1 MIDVRKLWRQAQRR
15 CLVRC
20 RPATAIY
27 LAAAILAI
35 AGAPSF
41 AQTPCSSAALG
52 EQQIRQA
59 YQQKDWAAVLR
70 LAEQDRDR
78 SADADYDYGMALAHL
93 GRWPAARTALL
104 EGRRACPRQKRF
116 PIELAGVAFEQ
127 KHYPEAAAWLRR
139 GLKLDPH
146 DEYAN
151 NFAGTVYYLMGNLP
165 AALQSWNRIGK
176 PAIGSLNFDPQLRIR
191 RLLLDRAFTFAPAS
205 LLRESQFETTESR
218 VDGLGIFSAHNI
230 VLNARPDGSFDAQFH
245 AIERDGFGAPLAA
258 VVSTLSGLPYQTIYP
273 SYDNIGRSAMNIE
286 SLLRWDS
293 QKRRVWASLSAPLR
307 DLPQHR
313 WDFSADLRD
322 ENWAIR
328 RSFVGAAPV
337 LASLN
342 LERQAGAASVHS
354 FTSGRFNWSSGA
366 EFSHRSYRDVVDGSA
381 LTSNLVIPGASLAF
395 LASAGGKPLDIP
407 AHRFVLTTSADSA
420 TGRLWSSPPHLF
432 EKMQGSALA
441 QWFPQAQVN
450 TWEVTQRLRAGA
462 LLGTPPFDELFM
474 LGVERD
480 NDLWL
485 RGHIGTRD
493 GRKGSSPLG
502 TRYLLANS
510 DLYRR
515 VYNNGLIG
523 IAAGPL
529 FDVGRMAAPTAGL
542 SPNQWLFDTGIEAR
556 VTVLGTN
563 VILAWG
569 RDLRT
574 GNNAF
579 YGTAQ

>member
-1 MIDVRKLWRQAQRR
+1 MIDVRKLWRPAQRR
-15 CLVRC
+15 CLNRG
-20 RPATAIY
+20 RLATAIQ
-27 LAAAILAI
+27 LAAAILAM
-35 AGAPSF
+35 AGAHAFP
-41 AQTPCSSAALG
+41 QTPCSSAAPG
-52 EQQIRQA
+52 DQHVQQA
-59 YQQKDWAAVLR
+59 YQKKDWAAVVG

-78 SADADYDYGMALAHL
+78 SAGVDYDYGMALAHL
-93 GRWPAARTALL
+93 GRWSAARTALL
-104 EGRRACPRQKRF
+104 EGRRACPGQKRF

-151 NFAGTVYYLMGNLP
+151 NFEGTVYYLMGNLP

-176 PAIGSLNFDPQLRIR
+176 PAIGSLNFDPQLRVR

-205 LLRESQFETTESR
+205 VLRESQFETTESR
-218 VDGLGIFSAHNI
+218 IGGLGIFSSHNI
-230 VLNARPDGSFDAQFH
+230 VLDARPDGSFDAQFH
-245 AIERDGFGAPLAA
+245 AVERDGFGTPLAA
-258 VVSTLSGLPYQTIYP
+258 VVSTFSGLPYETIYP
-273 SYDNIGRSAMNIE
+273 SYFNIGRSAMNVE

-293 QKRRVWASLSAPLR
+293 QKRRAWVSVSAPLR

-313 WDFSADLRD
+313 WDFSGDVRD

-328 RSFVGAAPV
+328 RSFAGAAPV

-342 LERQAGAASVHS
+342 LERQVGAASVHS
-354 FTSGRFNWSSGA
+354 FTSGRFNWSAGA
-366 EFSHRSYRDVVDGSA
+366 EYSHRSYRGVLDGSA
-381 LTSNLVIPGASLAF
+381 LTSNLVVPGSALAF
-395 LASAGGKPLDIP
+395 VASAEGKPLDIP
-407 AHRFVLTTSADSA
+407 AHRFVLTTSASTA
-420 TGRLWSSPPHLF
+420 TARLWSSPPHLF

-441 QWFPQAQVN
+441 QWFPRAQAN

-462 LLGTPPFDELFM
+462 LLGTAPFDELFM

-515 VYNNGLIG
+515 VYSNGLIG

-542 SPNQWLFDTGIEAR
+542 SPNQWLFDTGIEAKL
-556 VTVLGTN
+556 TVLSTK
-563 VILAWG
+563 VIVTWG